1 MREGRT
7 GGGLRSERRHAVGR
21 GSQPPGCLGEE
32 RARQREQPV
41 QRPWGRGAGVFQEQP
56 EGPCGWHKGRGRD
69 VGEEIREMGGVEAD
83 SAMGKTWLLFSLQGV
98 ERVSDRKA
106 KLYSVVTCL

>member
-21 GSQPPGCLGEE
+21 GSQPPGCLEEE

-56 EGPCGWHKGRGRD
+56 EGPCGWNKGRGRD
-69 VGEEIREMGGVEAD
+69 VGEEIREMGGRF
-83 SAMGKTWLLFSLQGV
+83 SHGKDLAFILV
-98 ERVSDRKA
+98 AR
-106 KLYSVVTCL
+106 C